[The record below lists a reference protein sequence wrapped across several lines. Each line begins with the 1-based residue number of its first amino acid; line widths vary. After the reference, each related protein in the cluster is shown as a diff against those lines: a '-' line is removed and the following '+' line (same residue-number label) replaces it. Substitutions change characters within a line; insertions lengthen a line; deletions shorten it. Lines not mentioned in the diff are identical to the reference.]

1 MPTPSKLLTLQRRAT
16 VFAVVSVLLG
26 FVWVFRSDATTTQT
40 KEDLPRLFEGFS
52 GANAHAIELV
62 QAGGAAAGAAEKRVK
77 LVRRVNERTG
87 EDAWVVAS
95 SFDHPANQDNVSR
108 LLSEL
113 ANARVSGEVTRRAD
127 TFTQYLKDGGKDGD
141 WVKVT
146 VTEQAGKE
154 LARLGVGARS
164 WKTGETNVL
173 LETGGPPRV
182 VRVRDL
188 TEDSARAASD
198 AWLKTR
204 IFDGLESKDV
214 ESFEVVQKVELDGKA
229 STRTLAFTKRPQ
241 EAAKEGEGPPP
252 ERGWD
257 MTSPT
262 PGPALRTAVEDA
274 LRSMTGML
282 FEEVVDKL
290 ASGDGDA
297 KYGFAAPEVVAR
309 VTLAPPGPGQAPV
322 TARLVLGALD
332 PAKQVWYAR
341 RGDQPYVYTVKDAEW
356 TTGRLRNDPSKFVEA
371 PKEPEKPPEPA
382 APPAPPPEG
391 SVGDPDG
398 TPPEGEKPPEP
409 APAPPTPAEQ
419 PK

>member
-1 MPTPSKLLTLQRRAT
+1 MTTPSKLVRLRRRAT
-16 VFAVVSVLLG
+16 VFAVVSVLLAI
-26 FVWVFRSDATTTQT
+26 VCVFRSAETTTQK
-40 KEDLPRLFEGFS
+40 KEDLPRLVEGFS

-62 QAGGAAAGAAEKRVK
+62 QAGSAATGGVERRVK
-77 LVRRVNERTG
+77 LVRRANERTG
-87 EDAWVVAS
+87 EATWVVAS
-95 SFDHPANQDNVSR
+95 SFDHPANQDNVAR

-113 ANARVSGEVTRRAD
+113 ANARVSGEVTQRAE
-127 TFTQYLKDGGKDGD
+127 TFVQYVKDGGKDGD

-154 LARLGVGARS
+154 LARLGVGAHS

-188 TEDSARAASD
+188 TEGSAKATSES
-198 AWLKTR
+198 WLKTR
-204 IFDGLESKDV
+204 VFDGLDSKDV
-214 ESFEVVQKVELDGKA
+214 ESFEIVQKVELDGTA

-262 PGPALRTAVEDA
+262 PGPALRTSVEDA

-309 VTLAPPGPGQAPV
+309 VTLAPPAPGQAPV

-332 PAKQVWYAR
+332 AEKKVWYAR
-341 RGDQPYVYTVKDAEW
+341 RSDQPFVYTVKDAEW

-382 APPAPPPEG
+382 APPAPAPEG

-409 APAPPTPAEQ
+409 APAPPAPSEQ